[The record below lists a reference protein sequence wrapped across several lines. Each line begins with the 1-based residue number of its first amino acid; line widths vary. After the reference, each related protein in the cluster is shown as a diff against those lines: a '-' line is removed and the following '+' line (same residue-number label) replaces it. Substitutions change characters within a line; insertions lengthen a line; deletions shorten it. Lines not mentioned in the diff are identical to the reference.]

1 MNMKYQVEIE
11 LMKNAVEEA
20 WGLFGKEELHVSEK
34 GAYDLVT
41 NIDKDMEKYIS
52 RRIREKF
59 PTDKIVG
66 EEFSAEYGLPTER
79 AWVIDPVDGTVNM
92 AHGLGLFG
100 VQVGLFDGG
109 EIVASVI
116 YLPLF
121 GETYTAVKGEGA
133 NLNGKRISVCERTLN
148 NAIITVGDCSHKP
161 QNVQDIV
168 GGIVSKFKPK
178 VGKLRNYGAASFEFA
193 CLASGR
199 TDGHII
205 FTKNLWDLYPGLLL
219 SSEAGAKILSPTG
232 ENYDYDR
239 DEGLCALASDE
250 LVGVLKGE

>member
-1 MNMKYQVEIE
+1 MKYQEEIE
-11 LMKNAVEEA
+11 LMKFVVVEA
-20 WGLFGKEELHVSEK
+20 WGLFGKEELNVSDK
-34 GAYDLVT
+34 GEYDCVT

-59 PTDKIVG
+59 PNDKIVG
-66 EEFSAEYGLPTER
+66 EEFSAEYGLPTSR

-92 AHGLGLFG
+92 SHGLGLFG

-116 YLPLF
+116 YLPVF
-121 GETYTAVKGEGA
+121 DEIYSAVKGEGA
-133 NLNGKRISVCERTLN
+133 NLNGKRISVQERTLN

-161 QNVQDIV
+161 QYIQDIV

-178 VGKLRNYGAASFEFA
+178 VGKIRNYGAASFEFA
-193 CLASGR
+193 CLAGGK

-205 FTKNLWDLYPGLLL
+205 FTKNIWDLYPGLLL

-232 ENYDYDR
+232 DEYDYNR
-239 DEGLCALASDE
+239 DEGACVLASTA
-250 LVGVLKGE
+250 LVNVLREV